1 MSDAPSRNHM
11 RNLVKVGL
19 FALAWVIAADIIDFT
34 LQHDDTGM
42 ITLLVLGILCWLPAI
57 LKLKDIPSIFR
68 DENPDD
74 KTND

>member
-1 MSDAPSRNHM
+1 MSDAPSKKSM
-11 RNLVKVGL
+11 KKFAKVGL
-19 FALAWVIAADIIDFT
+19 FALAWVIAAGIIDFT
-34 LQHDDTGM
+34 LQHGDTGM

-57 LKLKDIPSIFR
+57 LKLKDIPSIFK